1 MIGKKL
7 PIVFLMSFGFL
18 FNIGSSIGFGA
29 ETIRPKPGKN
39 INAAQNAG
47 NFFQEAGPLASFV
60 LGPEDVIKVLI
71 WGEEELTTEMPVRPD
86 GFVSFPL
93 IGDIKAQGLTPGQ
106 LKNDIAKRLKGYIKE
121 PNVVVIVMEINSI
134 NISIAGEV
142 GAPGVYKVNRPL
154 TLLHLFSMAKGF
166 TDKADLKRSYVLREG
181 KKLRI
186 SIYRLVE
193 NDDFSQN
200 IWLRKNDLVYI
211 HENFRNRINIIGEVE
226 NPKVIFFREGMTLL
240 DAVLMAG
247 GLTEIARPA
256 GAKVYRKARTKTGK
270 KVSATIPVKL
280 DDVISDGDLSKNILL
295 KPGDV
300 IHIPRA
306 FF

>member
-29 ETIRPKPGKN
+29 ETIRPKPGEN

-60 LGPEDVIKVLI
+60 LGPEDVIKVMI

-154 TLLHLFSMAKGF
+154 TLLHLFSMAKGLQ
-166 TDKADLKRSYVLREG
+166 TKR
-181 KKLRI
+181 
-186 SIYRLVE
+186 
-193 NDDFSQN
+193 
-200 IWLRKNDLVYI
+200 
-211 HENFRNRINIIGEVE
+211 
-226 NPKVIFFREGMTLL
+226 T
-240 DAVLMAG
+240 
-247 GLTEIARPA
+247 
-256 GAKVYRKARTKTGK
+256 
-270 KVSATIPVKL
+270 
-280 DDVISDGDLSKNILL
+280 SKD
-295 KPGDV
+295 PM
-300 IHIPRA
+300 
-306 FF
+306 F